1 MSNILYAVDKLTEK
15 MVVEALDTVIIHK
28 KPRTKLKVAFG
39 CIKDFENKTDEERV
53 IAWNENIASYW
64 NKEFNRVTFCSRNEK
79 MLLNMHNRDISIK
92 ENDLYII
99 LDMSNIDF
107 VETEVKEDDLDSL
120 ISIAKEVIIHN
131 NTLTAL
137 TEYEDVEFK
146 VFQQA
151 NNLERIEIRHC
162 EFSVDN
168 LNGLFED
175 CSNLKEVILDDI
187 EIIGLDELSDFG
199 LIGLFGYCHKLKE
212 VDLTTFLKYDEYIE
226 DIDCMF
232 TECESLTKIKGLEK
246 FKFSNVKDT
255 SSAFS
260 DCYKLKRI
268 DLSSAEFKNLTQAYD
283 MFYNCFELEY
293 IDMRN
298 ASFSELV
305 RTEGMFK
312 QSTKLKE
319 LHIENMGKD
328 TELCFNIIEM
338 FSSLSENCKVYIDN
352 KIKLAYFEMV
362 QSEDEIERVIKPE
375 QSENLMKHKDLFD
388 LHLILTDDYLI
399 EIKNYLRYKS
409 TSEMCY
415 NFGKVLAQTKFI
427 LIEAT
432 DKEIENFIAKQ
443 RLLGETVIYLG
454 NAYISGNEDVERII
468 IISNTIEITKAFKVG
483 LADAVEDNI
492 ELHKNIE
499 FIKHNK

>member
-1 MSNILYAVDKLTEK
+1 MSNILYVDKLTEK
-15 MVVEALDTVIIHK
+15 MIEEAINTVIIHK
-28 KPRTKLKVAFG
+28 QPKTMLKIAFG
-39 CIKDFENKTDEERV
+39 CLDDFKDTVGEERI
-53 IAWNENIASYW
+53 IAWNENIVSYW
-64 NKEFNRVTFCSRNEK
+64 NKELSILTFCSRNEK
-79 MLLNMHNRDISIK
+79 MILNMHNRDINIK
-92 ENDLYII
+92 ENDLHIV

-137 TEYEDVEFK
+137 TEYGDVEFK

-151 NNLERIEIRHC
+151 NNLERIEIKHC
-162 EFSVDN
+162 KFSVDN

-187 EIIGLDELSDFG
+187 EIMGIDELSDFG
-199 LIGLFGYCHKLKE
+199 LVGLFGYCHKLKE
-212 VDLTTFLKYDEYIE
+212 IDLTALLKYDEYIE

-246 FKFSNVKDT
+246 FKFNNLEDA

-260 DCYKLKRI
+260 NCYKLKKI
-268 DLSSAEFKNLTQAYD
+268 DLSSAEFKNLHQAYD

-298 ASFSELV
+298 SIFNELV
-305 RTEGMFK
+305 RAEDMFK
-312 QSTKLKE
+312 QSLKLKE

-338 FSSLSENCKVYIDN
+338 FSSLSENCRVYIDN

-362 QSEDEIERVIKPE
+362 QSEDEIERAIKSE
-375 QSENLMKHKDLFD
+375 QSERLLKHKDLFD

-399 EIKNYLRYKS
+399 EIKNYLRYKNL
-409 TSEMCY
+409 SERCY

-454 NAYISGNEDVERII
+454 NAYISGDEDVERII
-468 IISNTIEITKAFKVG
+468 IISNTIEITKGFRIG
-483 LADAVEDNI
+483 LADAVKDNI

-499 FIKHNK
+499 FLKHNK